1 MSYRLIDANALSGKI
16 NDKDYEVVLEAPH
29 IFADLPNGLDREHY
43 DIPKMMSEIYSENHL
58 RLGSGT
64 TAMTIADLVIREC
77 GDNEVLLDVIYFL
90 QCWIQ
95 RNSDLNKCA
104 EDTKTFK
111 DTVVINAEVMDKEG
125 EQNA

>member
-16 NDKDYEVVLEAPH
+16 NDEDYEIVLEAPH
-29 IFADLPNGLDREHY
+29 IFADLPNGFDREHY
-43 DIPKMMSEIYSENHL
+43 DIPKMMSEIYSENHI

-77 GDNEVLLDVIYFL
+77 VDNDVLLDVIYYL
-90 QCWIQ
+90 NCWIQ
-95 RNSDLNKCA
+95 RSCSVEKCA

-111 DTVVINAEVMDKEG
+111 DTVVINAKVMDKEG
-125 EQNA
+125 E